1 MKVPLKIVASSHFKH
16 SNISVPPSRKFY
28 LGVSI
33 AGHARALFIDS
44 GSDISLCPKSWAGSG
59 VMEKLVISSDNVK
72 KLLGNLNDTKSM
84 GPDEIHPKLLKYL
97 SNCDNFVIALTNLF
111 NACISQECIPDIW
124 KTAIVIPIHKKGS
137 VHQPENYRPVSLTCV
152 LCKMFETFLREHII
166 DYVSLVITEKQHG
179 FLKGRSCLSNLLETI
194 EKANEYMYE
203 GNCVD
208 ILYFDFS
215 KAFDT
220 VPHHRLLVKLKAIG
234 FSDNMLNII
243 GNFLSNRTMKVKV
256 GDAVSREKIVLSGV
270 PQGSVLGPILFLLFI
285 NDLPEAMSNVI
296 KMFADDVKMIVNP
309 AQLQSIQNDLKL
321 LQEWEINWLLKFNIE
336 KCKVLHMG
344 KSNPNHKY
352 PH

>member
-1 MKVPLKIVASSHFKH
+1 METAEVLAIFFQSVFTQEEYGPLTKECYETKRF
-16 SNISVPPSRKFY
+16 
-28 LGVSI
+28 L
-33 AGHARALFIDS
+33 
-44 GSDISLCPKSWAGSG
+44 SG
-59 VMEKLVISSDNVK
+59 VMEKLVISPDSVK

-208 ILYFDFS
+208 ILTFVKPLILCLTTDF
-215 KAFDT
+215 
-220 VPHHRLLVKLKAIG
+220 
-234 FSDNMLNII
+234 
-243 GNFLSNRTMKVKV
+243 
-256 GDAVSREKIVLSGV
+256 
-270 PQGSVLGPILFLLFI
+270 
-285 NDLPEAMSNVI
+285 
-296 KMFADDVKMIVNP
+296 
-309 AQLQSIQNDLKL
+309 
-321 LQEWEINWLLKFNIE
+321 
-336 KCKVLHMG
+336 
-344 KSNPNHKY
+344 
-352 PH
+352 